1 MIEESLHQL
10 IFLDVQMQD
19 GSGFDVLSR
28 IDSSKIQV
36 IFISAYDKFVITAIK
51 ISACDYLLKPVDSF
65 DLARSLEKVK
75 VSVES
80 DD

>member
-1 MIEESLHQL
+1 
-10 IFLDVQMQD
+10 MQD

>member
-1 MIEESLHQL
+1 LIEESLHQL